1 MRKCLPLIALTALIA
16 CSAQADEGM
25 WTIDNF
31 PSAQV
36 EARYGVEIDQAWLD
50 RVRLATA
57 RIEGGCTGSF
67 VSPNGLVLTN
77 RHCVWDCL
85 SQHTTEADNIWTKG
99 FVARHPGAEKRCEQE
114 QVSILV
120 GIEDITSRI
129 ERSVAGLDDAAAN
142 VARKQALTEL
152 EQACEQAS
160 DGTLSCE
167 SVSLY
172 NGGQYFIYRYRRF
185 EDVRLVFA
193 PEEGIS
199 NFGGD
204 LDNFNFPRWNLD
216 MALLRVYEDD
226 QPAETPDFLRWRPE
240 GANIGEPVFVSGH
253 PGSTERQL
261 PVSELK
267 FLRSSV
273 LPSWLARY
281 TELRGRY
288 KQFEQ
293 QDQEARRIV
302 QQSLTVVENG
312 LKVRRNELEAL
323 LSDPL
328 MRLKQRQEE
337 DLRAA
342 VDADLHL
349 GPRYGIA
356 WADIVRA
363 RAVYSNFQDEYV
375 FIEGGAAFRSELFDY
390 ARTLVRG
397 TVEREKPNTERLR
410 EYTDGALPQVEQ
422 RLLADV
428 PVHDRLEVLD
438 LTFSLDKMREFLG
451 PDDDF
456 VNKVLGIE
464 SPRTLAAKLVAQTKL
479 SDVEYRRELW
489 EGGEDAVRASKDP
502 MIRMARMI
510 DPDGRALRKR
520 YEDEVEG
527 PIAVASENIARARF
541 AIYGTSTYPDATFT
555 LRVTYGALEGWTEG
569 DEDIYP
575 FTALDQIYQRATE
588 HHPFALPDAWLKNRK
603 SLEKDTRF
611 NFVATTDITGGNS
624 GSPVI
629 DREARLVG
637 LAFDGNMNS
646 IAGAY
651 WFDSK
656 TNRTVAVHPAIMLE
670 ALKNVY
676 KADHLV
682 DELTAGSD
690 SQ

>member
-1 MRKCLPLIALTALIA
+1 MRKCLPLIALIA

-25 WTIDNF
+25 WTVDNF
-31 PSAQV
+31 PSDQV
-36 EARYGVEIDQAWLD
+36 EARYGVKIDQAWLD

-57 RIEGGCTGSF
+57 RLEGGCTGSF

-85 SQHTTEADNIWTKG
+85 SQNSSEANNVWSNG
-99 FVARHPGAEKRCEQE
+99 FVARHPGAEMRCEQE
-114 QVSILV
+114 QISILV
-120 GIEDITSRI
+120 GIEDITDWVEQSI
-129 ERSVAGLDDAAAN
+129 SGLDDAAAN
-142 VARKQALTEL
+142 VARKKSLTEL
-152 EQACEQAS
+152 EQACEEAS
-160 DGTLSCE
+160 DGQLSCE

-172 NGGQYFIYRYRRF
+172 NGGQYFLYSYRRF

-216 MALLRVYEDD
+216 MALLRVYEED
-226 QPAETPDFLRWRPE
+226 QPAQTPDFLRWRPE
-240 GANIGEPVFVSGH
+240 GADIDEPVFISGH
-253 PGSTERQL
+253 PGRTERQL

-267 FLRSSV
+267 FLRSNV
-273 LPSWLARY
+273 FPNWLARY

-293 QDQEARRIV
+293 QDQEAHRIV
-302 QQSLTVVENG
+302 QQPLSNLENG
-312 LKVRRNELEAL
+312 LKVRRNQMEAL

-328 MRLKQRQEE
+328 MRLKERQEE
-337 DLRAA
+337 DLRTA
-342 VDADLHL
+342 VDADLDL
-349 GPRYGIA
+349 GPRYGSA
-356 WADIVRA
+356 WSDIVRA
-363 RAVYSNFQDEYV
+363 RALYSNFRDEYI
-375 FIEGGAAFRSELFDY
+375 FIEQGVAFRSELFDY
-390 ARTLVRG
+390 ARTIVRG

-410 EYTDGALPQVEQ
+410 EYTDGALPQIEQ

-438 LTFSLDKMREFLG
+438 LTFSLDKLREFLG
-451 PDDDF
+451 PDDAF

-479 SDVEYRRELW
+479 ADVEYRRKLW

-502 MIRMARMI
+502 MIRIARMI
-510 DPDGRALRKR
+510 DPDARELRKR

-527 PIAVASENIARARF
+527 PIAVAEEKIAKARF
-541 AIYGTSTYPDATFT
+541 AVYGTSSYPDATFT
-555 LRVTYGALEGWTEG
+555 LRVTYGAVEGWTEG
-569 DEDIYP
+569 GEEIYP
-575 FTALDQIYQRATE
+575 FTVLDRAYQRATE
-588 HHPFALPDAWLKNRK
+588 HHPFALPDSWIRSRK
-603 SLEKDTRF
+603 SLDKNTRF

-651 WFDSK
+651 WFDQK

-670 ALKNVY
+670 ALRKVY

-682 DELTAGSD
+682 TELTAAGN